1 MKFAIMSSSCILQQ
15 PINQHYKTTYPF
27 NLNEL
32 LKINTTILFFFSSY
46 ISLKQWPDLAFLA
59 WEEGTIT
66 VLL

>member
-1 MKFAIMSSSCILQQ
+1 MKFAVMSSSCILQQ
-15 PINQHYKTTYPF
+15 PINQHCKTTYPF

-46 ISLKQWPDLAFLA
+46 ISLKQCPDLAFLA